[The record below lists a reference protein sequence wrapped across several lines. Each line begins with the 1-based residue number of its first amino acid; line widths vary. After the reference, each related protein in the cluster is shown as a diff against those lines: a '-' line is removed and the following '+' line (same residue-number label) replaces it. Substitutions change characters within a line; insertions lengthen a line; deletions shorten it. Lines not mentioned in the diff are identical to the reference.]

1 MTEVPGSP
9 STNYPAPPPPSADYQ
24 ATPPPQKKGGWI
36 KWVAL
41 GCFGLILLAGLFGG
55 GIWWGLMKATEGPEA
70 VAKEFLAAAAAGNYE
85 KAHDY
90 FSAPLKEVQPLEQ
103 FRDIASAQSSL
114 FAVTDTT
121 FNTRSVN
128 TAGAELEGTVTLESG
143 TELPAT
149 FKLVKENGD
158 WKLLAY
164 HLGS

>member
-1 MTEVPGSP
+1 MTEVPGSSP
-9 STNYPAPPPPSADYQ
+9 AAHPAPPPSA
-24 ATPPPQKKGGWI
+24 PRKGGWI

-41 GCFGLILLAGLFGG
+41 GCFGLILLAALLGG
-55 GIWWGLMKATEGPEA
+55 GIWWGVMKATEGPET
-70 VAKEFLAAAAAGNYE
+70 VAKEFLAAAAAGDYE

-103 FRDIASAQSSL
+103 FRAAASSQASL

-121 FNTRSVN
+121 FSNRSVD
-128 TAGAELEGTVTLESG
+128 TSGAELEGTVTLESG

-149 FKLVKENGD
+149 FKLVKENGE

>member
-9 STNYPAPPPPSADYQ
+9 PSNYA
-24 ATPPPQKKGGWI
+24 ATPPPPNHPATPPPRKGGGWI

-41 GCFGLILLAGLFGG
+41 GCFGLLLVAGLIGG
-55 GIWWGLMKATEGPEA
+55 GIWWGVMKATEGPET
-70 VAKEFLAAAAAGNYE
+70 VAEEFLAAAAAGDYE
-85 KAHDY
+85 AAHSH

-103 FRDIASAQSSL
+103 FSAIASAQPSL

-121 FNTRSVN
+121 FSNRSV
-128 TAGAELEGTVTLESG
+128 TTDGAELEGTVTLESG
-143 TELPAT
+143 TKLPAT